1 MKIDSKQLSKSKIE
15 LTITVQPEEYQK
27 HLERAAKDISQ
38 NVEIKGFRPGNAP
51 YDSIKAKVGEMK
63 IYEQALE
70 YMVRSSYEQ
79 ALKEQELDP
88 VGMPDIEVEKLAPNN
103 ELVYKAT
110 VSLLPSVELPDF
122 EKIKVEKKEKEI
134 KDKDIDRVLGDIQK
148 MRGTEVI
155 KEGTA
160 TDQDK
165 IVVDMDML
173 HDNVPLDGGQAKD
186 HGVYLNEDYYI
197 PGLQKEL
204 VGLKKGDEKSFKLKM
219 PKDHYQKHMAGKD
232 IEYKVRVKDVYE
244 RSLPEIN
251 DELAKTLGQE
261 SVEKMKEL
269 IAENLSNEEKQKAQQ
284 RYEVELLEK
293 VVDAAKIGEIPEV
306 LVDAEKD
313 KMLFELKRGV
323 EQQGM
328 EWSKYVENIGKSEE
342 SIIDGFGDQ
351 AIKRAQAALVSRQ
364 IAKEHGLE
372 PDFNEIEKELE
383 VMREH
388 YKDNA
393 EATAN
398 LARPEVRHTVATL
411 VRNRKTMTWLKENT
425 GEKEKKTA

>member
-1 MKIDSKQLSKSKIE
+1 MKIQSKDLSKSQKE

-27 HLERAAKDISQ
+27 HLERAASDISQ
-38 NVEIKGFRPGNAP
+38 SVEIKGFRPGHAP
-51 YDSIKAKVGEMK
+51 YDQIKAKVGEMK

-79 ALKEQELDP
+79 ALKDEGIDP
-88 VGMPDIEVEKLAPNN
+88 VGMPNIEVEKLAPDN

-110 VSLLPSVELPDF
+110 VSLLPEVTLPDF

-134 KDKDIDRVLGDIQK
+134 KDEDLDRVFKDIQR
-148 MRGTEVI
+148 MRATEVL
-155 KEGTA
+155 KDGPA
-160 TDQDK
+160 GDQDK

-204 VGLKKGDEKSFKLKM
+204 VGLKKGDEKSFKIQM

-232 IEYKVRVKDVYE
+232 IEYKVKVKDVYE

-261 SVEKMKEL
+261 SVAKMKEL
-269 IAENLSNEEKQKAQQ
+269 IAENLTNEEKQKAGQ

-293 VVDAAKIGEIPEV
+293 VVDDSKIGEIPEV

-313 KMLFELKRGV
+313 KMLFELKHGV

-328 EWSKYVENIGKSEE
+328 EWSKYMENIGKSEE
-342 SIIDGFGDQ
+342 KLIDGFTDQ
-351 AIKRAQAALVSRQ
+351 AIKRAKAALVSRQ

-388 YKDNA
+388 YKEDA
-393 EATAN
+393 QATAN
-398 LARPEVRHTVATL
+398 LARTEVRHTVATL
-411 VRNRKTMTWLKENT
+411 IRNRKTMAWLKENT
-425 GEKEKKTA
+425 GEKKIA